1 MRQPAAKTQTFNA
14 HMDYQI
20 SIDFGNSF
28 TKVGIRPRG
37 MPGEEGRAFS
47 QANLLQDEGLRMD
60 ENNFCIPTLA
70 ARGQEDGR
78 EVWWFGN
85 EVVEKATNREGVEVF
100 RNWKPR
106 FFSGQSDPQIRRI
119 GLGFFM
125 WLRQFVGSYCEAQG
139 LPSTDNMPVRITL
152 PAFGLQSA
160 AAKTLVDLLSAAGW
174 KPTRIRPAVAEPV
187 ANSIGIFS
195 EGKNAVWKPESRGR
209 QTPAA
214 FPFYPDMFRDSDF
227 FLATKN
233 FALYGDEFDIAR
245 THWVFIADL
254 GGYTADF
261 AMLGFDLARPDRTF
275 EAAATDGKDK
285 YAYYSEPIGIAEL
298 DARIRAVLPADQQE
312 AFDDMLHEV
321 DPRLETF
328 HRLFYN
334 DFRPF
339 RSRGIRIGSGPE
351 IKDVRRIVDEFAE
364 EVAMYAERFLDQ
376 HQFERVDQLLI
387 TGGGYNVPIIREALI
402 RKLENYELRR
412 VYRPVSRLDP
422 QLPQLHSRLDP
433 RFVRGSTA
441 LGGASV
447 YFEGLAS

>member
-1 MRQPAAKTQTFNA
+1 
-14 HMDYQI
+14 MDYQI

-28 TKVGIRPRG
+28 TKVGIRPCG
-37 MPGEEGRAFS
+37 VTGEEGRAS
-47 QANLLQDEGLRMD
+47 SLSSLLQDEGLRMD

-70 ARGQEDGR
+70 ARAIENGR
-78 EVWWFGN
+78 EVWCYGN
-85 EVVEKATNREGVEVF
+85 DVVEKATNREGYEVF

-106 FFSGQSDPQIRRI
+106 FFSGQDDPEIQQIGR
-119 GLGFFM
+119 GFFG
-125 WLRQFVGSYCEAQG
+125 WLRQFVDAYGQAKD
-139 LPSTDNMPVRITL
+139 LPNTRDMPVRITL

-160 AAKTLVDLLSAAGW
+160 AAHSLVDILTDTGW
-174 KPTRIRPAVAEPV
+174 NPTGLRPAVAEPV

-195 EGKNAVWKPESRGR
+195 EGKNAVWKPESRNR
-209 QTPAA
+209 QAPEA
-214 FPFYPDMFRDSDF
+214 FPFYPEMFGDSDF

-233 FALYGDEFDIAR
+233 YALYSDEFELDR

-261 AMLGFDLARPDRTF
+261 AMLGFDLARPDKTF
-275 EAAATDGKDK
+275 EAAATDAKEK
-285 YAYYSEPIGIAEL
+285 YAYYSEPIGIADL
-298 DARIRAVLPADQQE
+298 DARVRAVLPAEQQE
-312 AFDDMLHEV
+312 AFDDMLDEV

-328 HRLFYN
+328 HRMFYT

-339 RSRGIRIGSGPE
+339 RSRGVRIGSGPE
-351 IKDVRRIVDEFAE
+351 LAPVKERVGVFAE
-364 EVAMYAERFLDQ
+364 EVATYAERFLDL

-387 TGGGYNVPIIREALI
+387 TGGGYNVPLIREALI
-402 RKLENYELRR
+402 RKLGNYQLRR
-412 VYRPVSRLDP
+412 VYRPVSRQDSD
-422 QLPQLHSRLDP
+422 LPSRHSRLDP

>member
-1 MRQPAAKTQTFNA
+1 
-14 HMDYQI
+14 MDYHI

-37 MPGEEGRAFS
+37 LPGEEGRAFS
-47 QANLLQDEGLRMD
+47 QASLLQDESLRMD

-70 ARGQEDGR
+70 ACSREDGR
-78 EVWWFGN
+78 ETWWYGN
-85 EVVEKATNREGVEVF
+85 EVVEKATNREGVRVF

-106 FFSGQSDPQIRRI
+106 FFSGQPDDEIREI
-119 GLGFFM
+119 GRGFFS
-125 WLRQFVGSYCEAQG
+125 WLRNFVNSYCQAKG
-139 LPSTDNMPVRITL
+139 LPSTDAMPVRITL

-160 AAKTLVDLLSAAGW
+160 AAKNLVDLLVSAGW

-209 QTPAA
+209 QTAPAA

-233 FALYGDEFDIAR
+233 YALYGDEFDLSR

-261 AMLGFDLARPDRTF
+261 AMLGFDLARPDKTF
-275 EAAATDGKDK
+275 EAAATDTKEK
-285 YAYYSEPIGIAEL
+285 YAYYSEPIGIAGL
-298 DARIRAVLPADQQE
+298 DARVRSVLPEDQQT
-312 AFDDMLHEV
+312 AFDDMLQEV

-328 HRLFYN
+328 HRMFYN

-339 RSRGIRIGSGPE
+339 RSRGVRIGSGPE
-351 IKDVRRIVDEFAE
+351 IDQVRRIVSDFAE
-364 EVAMYAERFLDQ
+364 EVATYAERFLDL

-387 TGGGYNVPIIREALI
+387 TGGGYNVPMIRDALV

-422 QLPQLHSRLDP
+422 ELPQLHSRLDP